1 MKRGNVTGG
10 VLRGMIGCMLLVVA
24 GGCGQYS
31 EPVESAT
38 LSDAPTGA
46 GPAAEVSLRPLV
58 QPAARDLAFAQSVLN
73 RIDAGFTEAV
83 QYLAQ
88 TRALDDRFM
97 SYLNALN
104 TTGWAE
110 LAVLEWRVQK
120 DELLAFPGPGAT
132 TAERIVEWS
141 PGCIV
146 VAVHADYTAW
156 FPPFTEDP
164 RQRYVALVAG
174 QDPGDRVELNRS
186 GWQLNYDGWQDD
198 GGEPENACDARA

>member
-1 MKRGNVTGG
+1 MRGV
-10 VLRGMIGCMLLVVA
+10 IGCVLVVVA
-24 GGCGQYS
+24 AGCGKGS

-38 LSDAPTGA
+38 LSDAPAGVGRGA
-46 GPAAEVSLRPLV
+46 EASQRPLV
-58 QPAARDLAFAQSVLN
+58 QPVQADLAFAQSVLD

-97 SYLNALN
+97 AYLNALN
-104 TTGWAE
+104 TAGWTD
-110 LAVLEWRVQK
+110 LAALEWRAQK

-146 VAVHADYTAW
+146 VAVRADYTAW

-174 QDPGDRVELNRS
+174 QDPGDRLELNGS
-186 GWQLNYDGWQDD
+186 GWQMNYDGWQDD